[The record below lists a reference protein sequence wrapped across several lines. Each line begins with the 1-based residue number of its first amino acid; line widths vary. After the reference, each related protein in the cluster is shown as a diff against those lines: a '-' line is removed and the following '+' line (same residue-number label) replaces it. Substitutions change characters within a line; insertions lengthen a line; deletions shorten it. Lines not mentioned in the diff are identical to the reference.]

1 MPQLVIADFAPQ
13 LVWLVITFV
22 ALYFLLSKLALPR
35 ISGVLEE
42 RQNRLVDDLE
52 RAEQM
57 KREAEETLAAY
68 ESAMVETR
76 GQAHEVTQAARAEL
90 AAASNEKLEKLAG
103 ELAQKAADAER
114 DILVRRDEALANI
127 RAVAADA
134 AAATLD
140 KLIGVTPERAAVDAA
155 IDQALKERG

>member
-1 MPQLVIADFAPQ
+1 MPQLVITDFAPQ
-13 LVWLVITFV
+13 LVWLVISFV
-22 ALYFLLSKLALPR
+22 ALYLLLSKLALPR

-57 KREAEETLAAY
+57 KREAEETLATY

-76 GQAHEVTQAARAEL
+76 GQAHDVTQAARTEL
-90 AAASNEKLEKLAG
+90 AAASNQQLEKLAG

-114 DILVRRDEALANI
+114 EILERRDEALANI

-134 AAATLD
+134 ASATLD
-140 KLIGVTPERAAVDAA
+140 KLIGVTPDRGAVDAA
-155 IDQALKERG
+155 VDQALKERG